1 MACEVT
7 TPEFYQDDMGITEIV
22 KENVRFTD
30 PNGGPCLVTN
40 TDLAVDYCHCVPRKI
55 MNDERIVCL

>member
-30 PNGGPCLVTN
+30 PNGGRCFNLLGHEYRSCCRLLPLRPEEN
-40 TDLAVDYCHCVPRKI
+40 Y
-55 MNDERIVCL
+55 E